1 MNLFNKTI
9 VIGSLALA
17 SAAAMAQPIVSGG
30 NYVSRVSHQTVTTQA
45 TGSKQASY
53 ELGLEQLKSIE
64 SLPGNELNS
73 QFVLTNY
80 DSNSRKTHIKEGS
93 YVTVQERLNDVGQV
107 EYVAQVHFN
116 VHYLDRDSNR

>member
-17 SAAAMAQPIVSGG
+17 STAVMAQPIVAGG
-30 NYVSRVSHQTVTTQA
+30 NYVSKVSHQTVTTQA
-45 TGSKQASY
+45 MDSKQGAY

-64 SLPGNELNS
+64 SLSGNELNS

-80 DSNSRKTHIKEGS
+80 GTNSRKTHLKEGS

-116 VHYLDRDSNR
+116 LHYLDRDSNR